1 MSAIQKFTTIGLDK
15 DVAETLVANGVTTPK
30 QIKAMSKADLKKFG
44 LDDKKADDLKKK
56 FK

>member
-44 LDDKKADDLKKK
+44 LSDKKADDLKKR
-56 FK
+56 F